1 LSDLWHRVRHL
12 DVLLTAW
19 ALHEIESNALCAPS
33 VAQKLSNAACVEN
46 VTAVKFEAWLI
57 AEGTAANETIVH
69 LGDLVVGSAHRLDAR
84 KMIIF
89 IFSFAT
95 TTLVATVQ
103 LLIAALNLAELRIRL
118 QLLNSVSLREH
129 HAD

>member
-1 LSDLWHRVRHL
+1 
-12 DVLLTAW
+12 
-19 ALHEIESNALCAPS
+19 
-33 VAQKLSNAACVEN
+33 VEN

-69 LGDLVVGSAHRLDAR
+69 LGDLVVGSALRLDAR